1 MVEEALSVLLL
12 QGQQD
17 LMHFGELRCALD
29 DLRQLNRDLL
39 SSKIVVNL
47 QVGEDLWFVVAQVYA
62 IF

>member
-1 MVEEALSVLLL
+1 MVEEALSILLF

-17 LMHFGELRCALD
+17 LMNFGELRSALN

-47 QVGEDLWFVVAQVYA
+47 QVGQDLWFVVAQVNT

>member
-17 LMHFGELRCALD
+17 LMHFGELRSALN

-39 SSKIVVNL
+39 SSEIVVNL
-47 QVGEDLWFVVAQVYA
+47 QIGEDLWFVVAQVNA